1 MGATVLVIE
10 DNRLQ
15 LQIIRDALE
24 AVAYHI
30 VVAHNGMD
38 GLRLLYQQQ
47 PDLVILDVMMP
58 DLDGWEVCRRI
69 RQLSTVPIIFI
80 TVKGSDEDR
89 VKGLRLGADDY
100 LVKPFVRAELQAR
113 VEAVLRRVHM
123 EPPSKRQVLCFGNGE
138 LSIEPDARRVTV
150 RGEPVDLTLTEFR
163 LLLFM
168 AQRPYR
174 VLSVDA
180 LSDELWPDKPD
191 ANVDNVRWHIWR
203 LRSKIES
210 DPDHPE
216 YIITERGMGYRFV
229 D

>member
-15 LQIIRDALE
+15 MQIMCDALE
-24 AVAYHI
+24 AAEYHT
-30 VVAHNGMD
+30 VVARNGMD
-38 GLRLLYQQQ
+38 GLRLLYQHQ

-69 RQLSTVPIIFI
+69 RELSTVPIIFI

-89 VKGLRLGADDY
+89 VKGLKLGADDY

-123 EPPSKRQVLCFGNGE
+123 VPPSKRRVLCFGNGE
-138 LSIEPDARRVTV
+138 LSIEPDARRVTL

-168 AQRPYR
+168 AQRPDR
-174 VLSVDA
+174 VLSVDD
-180 LSDELWPDKPD
+180 LSDELWPNEPD
-191 ANVDNVRWHIWR
+191 VNVDNVRWHIWR
-203 LRSKIES
+203 LRHKIES

-216 YIITERGMGYRFV
+216 YIVTERGMGYRFV

>member
-15 LQIIRDALE
+15 LQIMCDALE
-24 AVAYHI
+24 AAEYHT
-30 VVAHNGMD
+30 VVARNGMD
-38 GLRLLYQQQ
+38 GLRLLYQHQ

-69 RQLSTVPIIFI
+69 RELSTVPIIFI

-89 VKGLRLGADDY
+89 VKGLKLGADDY

-123 EPPSKRQVLCFGNGE
+123 EPPSKRRVLCFGNGE
-138 LSIEPDARRVTV
+138 LSIEPDARRVTL

-168 AQRPYR
+168 AQRPDR
-174 VLSVDA
+174 VLSVDD
-180 LSDELWPDKPD
+180 LSDELWPNEPD
-191 ANVDNVRWHIWR
+191 INVDNVRWHIWR
-203 LRSKIES
+203 LRHKIES

-216 YIITERGMGYRFV
+216 YIVTERGMGYRFV